1 MIRFTIMFVVDAT
14 TTTPRWQRCYRLQ
27 GARSLPKRS
36 EECHLKGGFT
46 MSAIANGTA
55 VSETSRPSVGSPGVF
70 TSRKRGGVCVRH
82 ELGRAANTDRRS
94 RQIPRSHFRYR
105 L

>member
-27 GARSLPKRS
+27 GARSLPKQS

-46 MSAIANGTA
+46 MSAIANGTGD
-55 VSETSRPSVGSPGVF
+55 SETSRPSVGSPGVF
-70 TSRKRGGVCVRH
+70 TSRKRGRGSASAMNWVALPMLQADAAKDV
-82 ELGRAANTDRRS
+82 GRLFS
-94 RQIPRSHFRYR
+94 
-105 L
+105 